1 VYRTRND
8 SRQVGQWQNHF
19 SKFADSSTRSVAL
32 AARRAL
38 GTHTHMTH
46 GYHGQRIP
54 VIRFECQTACQSIK
68 CIIFCDVRAKP
79 ECTPRLEISY
89 SISLSFQTSKA
100 FGFDPFDEFG
110 FQLVDC
116 ILVSLRVNPNTSLV
130 PVKIRN
136 RIF

>member
-1 VYRTRND
+1 MTAGKSGNGRIIF
-8 SRQVGQWQNHF
+8 QNLQTQ
-19 SKFADSSTRSVAL
+19 ARGRLAL

-38 GTHTHMTH
+38 GTHTTH

-89 SISLSFQTSKA
+89 SISLPFQTSKA